1 MSWVGTEK
9 ILWTNGIY
17 ESFVLLFFF
26 PLIVSIAAGSE
37 INKDSFLFKIN
48 KFLGDISYPLYMVH
62 YPLVYSQNS
71 WVTNNKNIYKS
82 IEIHFF
88 VSFSILIMA
97 IFIAYSSL
105 KLFDEPIREW
115 LRKKLFNIEK
125 KDYSNLKNEENERDN
140 SKEIKK

>member
-1 MSWVGTEK
+1 
-9 ILWTNGIY
+9 
-17 ESFVLLFFF
+17 
-26 PLIVSIAAGSE
+26 
-37 INKDSFLFKIN
+37 
-48 KFLGDISYPLYMVH
+48 
-62 YPLVYSQNS
+62 
-71 WVTNNKNIYKS
+71 
-82 IEIHFF
+82 
-88 VSFSILIMA
+88 MA